1 MELVESNKDRLP
13 QARIVPDNSTACP
26 PSLAARPA
34 AERPRMANSE
44 S

>member
-13 QARIVPDNSTACP
+13 QARTVPDNSAACP

-34 AERPRMANSE
+34 VEQPRMANSE